1 MTEERPADEPVTR
14 TGQFPDTIEP
24 RAPGREAEAPRPDWP
39 PLPAAKGHGCLTV
52 VVVCV
57 SGLIALWLLGLFV
70 LWLFMGGGI
79 R

>member
-1 MTEERPADEPVTR
+1 MAEDRPPDEPVTR
-14 TGQFPDTIEP
+14 TGSSPDTDAPLAP
-24 RAPGREAEAPRPDWP
+24 RREAVTPRPDWP
-39 PLPAAKGHGCLTV
+39 PLPVSKGHGCRTV

-57 SGLIALWLLGLFV
+57 VGLIALWLLGAVV